1 MNVESFVMS
10 KEEAKKLWKE
20 YVEAC
25 KENPSD
31 KFLQDMKN
39 VYNQLSCGRK
49 VVDINTIFQ
58 RSGLTF
64 NGEPRLAIALAT
76 EKKVRCTYSK
86 DGTVKFLNLDAYNT
100 RWSNNYVFAKD
111 IVIKGIFP
119 KIPEEKLDRFNSDI
133 VLETIV
139 PKIPASI
146 RPKGKLENY
155 YVLWEV
161 EKWKLVPP
169 VDPYLLRRI
178 NDNMFVVVAGW
189 NLTELERA
197 VMKGRVW

>member
-25 KENPSD
+25 KENPED
-31 KFLQDMKN
+31 KFLQDMKQ

-100 RWSNNYVFAKD
+100 RWGNNCVFAKD
-111 IVIKGIFP
+111 IDIKGIFP

-146 RPKGKLENY
+146 RPKGQLENY

-169 VDPYLLRRI
+169 IDPYLLRRI

>member
-1 MNVESFVMS
+1 MNVEAFGMS

-25 KENPSD
+25 KENPQD
-31 KFLQDMKN
+31 KFLQDMKK

-49 VVDINTIFQ
+49 IVDINTIFQ

-76 EKKVRCTYSK
+76 EKKVRCKYKK
-86 DGTVKFLNLDAYNT
+86 DGTVIFLNMDARACNWDEST
-100 RWSNNYVFAKD
+100 HKIDV
-111 IVIKGIFP
+111 VIENVFP
-119 KIPEEKLDRFNSDI
+119 KIPEDKLDKWKRDI
-133 VLETIV
+133 NLETIV
-139 PKIPASI
+139 PKIPASL

-161 EKWKLVPP
+161 EKWKMVPP